1 MKGELLMSI
10 TPRRLLA
17 PSDLVRLGDW
27 LKARLDKRRPC
38 VTVCGDTGCTV
49 CGSLGLAESF
59 RDIISKKGLC
69 DKVSLKVTGC
79 LGFCEQA
86 PAVMAMPDEILYC
99 KVTPD
104 DAEELLEGIIAGR
117 VVERL
122 VYSDPVTGQIVPRAR
137 DIPFYSKQTRVLLEA
152 NWHTDPVDIYDYIAR
167 GGYRA
172 LSRVLAGMNPEQIIS
187 VLKEACLRGRG
198 GAGFPT
204 WLKWDIARKQ
214 PEKERYLICNAD
226 EGDPGAFMDR
236 SILEG
241 NPHVLLE
248 GMLIAGF
255 AIGSSNGII
264 YVRAEYPTA
273 VAKIQH
279 AIQECKDL
287 GLLGH
292 DILGSGFDFDL
303 IISKG
308 AGAFVCGEETALIR
322 AAEGGVA
329 EPRQKPPYPSE
340 AGFKGKPTV
349 INNVETLANVPIIVE
364 RGADAYHSLGTEK
377 SGGTKIFC
385 LVGKVLN
392 AGLIE
397 VSFGTRLGDIIFDI
411 GGGTKKGNRFKA
423 VQTGGP
429 SGGCL
434 PADKLNLQ
442 IDFEELAAAGSII
455 GSGGMIIMDEDTCIV
470 DVTRYFLEFLK
481 NESCGKCFSCRVG
494 IDRMLEIVDR
504 ITQGKAVESDLDLLE
519 ELALTVKDTTL
530 CGLGQTAPN
539 PVLSSLR
546 YFREEYLE
554 HIRDKFCRATVCES
568 LFQSPCQNSCPA
580 GVDVPIYVDQI
591 RHGEFIEAYETV
603 RKNNPFPVVCG
614 RVCHHPCES
623 RCRREQIDKPVAIR
637 ALKRFAADYAV
648 SNGKRPTRVPDVKSG
663 KKIAVI
669 GAGPAGLT
677 AAFYLRLKG
686 HQVNVFESSPVPGG
700 MLALGIPEYRLP
712 KDSLNADIEA
722 IRESGVE
729 LRMNSALGRDFT
741 LQDLRD
747 DGYEA
752 IFLAI
757 GAHRDRNMGIPGE
770 GLEGG
775 LSSVEFLRAVNLGHH
790 VDVDGK
796 AVAVIG
802 GGNAAIDAAR
812 VALRKGARV
821 VHILYRRR
829 QEDMPAMKEEIADAL
844 AEGIQLTQLVA
855 PVRILGDGKVEAIAC
870 VRMGLGDFDGTG
882 RRRPVAKAGTEFRL
896 PVNVVIRAIGQ
907 VPDVPDNI
915 QDAVSIDGSGTIV
928 VDSRSLSTQL
938 AGVFAGGDCVTG
950 PATAIDAIAQGRIA
964 AASIDKYLG
973 GNGVLWGDDE
983 EPVRHFR
990 SEVIQT
996 PLERCEPVKI
1006 PLSERVGSFREVEM
1020 VYSKEAACKEA
1031 SRCLRCDVHTSD
1043 DEEEQDHRH
1052 SLAGAS

>member
-1 MKGELLMSI
+1 
-10 TPRRLLA
+10 
-17 PSDLVRLGDW
+17 
-27 LKARLDKRRPC
+27 
-38 VTVCGDTGCTV
+38 
-49 CGSLGLAESF
+49 LGLAESF
-59 RDIISKKGLC
+59 RNIIDKKGLS
-69 DKVSLKVTGC
+69 DKVDLKVTGC

-86 PAVMAMPDEILYC
+86 PAVMAMHDEVLYC

-104 DAEELLEGIIAGR
+104 DVEELLEAIIAGK
-117 VVERL
+117 VVDRL
-122 VYSDPVTGQIVPRAR
+122 VYADPVTGRIIPRAR
-137 DIPFYSKQTRVLLEA
+137 DIPFYSRQTRMLLEA
-152 NWHTDPVDIYDYIAR
+152 NWHTNPVDICDYIAR
-167 GGYRA
+167 GGYHA
-172 LSRVLAGMNPEQIIS
+172 LSRVLAGMNPEEVIAMM
-187 VLKEACLRGRG
+187 KEACLRGRG

-214 PEKERYLICNAD
+214 LEKERYMICNAD

-241 NPHVLLE
+241 NPHALLE

-279 AIQECKDL
+279 AIQQCQDL
-287 GLLGH
+287 GLVGK

-303 IISKG
+303 TISKG

-340 AGFKGKPTV
+340 SGFKGKPTV

-364 RGADAYHSLGTEK
+364 RGAGAYRSLGTEK

-397 VSFGTRLGDIIFDI
+397 VSFGTRLGDVIFDI
-411 GGGTKKGNRFKA
+411 GGGTKKGKRFKA

-434 PADKLNLQ
+434 PADKLNLH
-442 IDFEELAAAGSII
+442 IDFEELALAGSII

-470 DVTRYFLEFLK
+470 DVTRYFLGFLK
-481 NESCGKCFSCRVG
+481 SESCGKCFSCRVG
-494 IDRMLEIVDR
+494 IERMLEIVDR
-504 ITQGKAVESDLDLLE
+504 IAQGRAVESDLDLLE
-519 ELALTVKDTTL
+519 ELALTVKDTSL

-554 HIRDKFCRATVCES
+554 HIRHKFCRATVCES
-568 LFQSPCQNSCPA
+568 LFRSPCQNSCPA

-603 RKNNPFPVVCG
+603 QKNNPFPVVCG

-648 SNGKRPTRVPDVKSG
+648 SNGQRPARVPGIKSS
-663 KKIAVI
+663 KKVAVI

-677 AAFYLRLKG
+677 AAFYLGRKG
-686 HQVNVFESSPVPGG
+686 HQVTVFESSPVPGG
-700 MLALGIPEYRLP
+700 MLALGIPDYRLP

-722 IRESGVE
+722 IRNSGVKM
-729 LRMNSALGRDFT
+729 RMNSALGRDFT
-741 LQDLRD
+741 LQDLRE

-757 GAHRDRNMGIPGE
+757 GAHKDRDMGIPGE
-770 GLEGG
+770 GLEGV
-775 LSSVEFLRAVNLGHH
+775 LSSVEFLRAVNLGHQ

-796 AVAVIG
+796 AVAVVG

-844 AEGIQLTQLVA
+844 AEGIHLTQLTA
-855 PVRILGDGKVEAIAC
+855 PVRILGDDKVRAIEC
-870 VRMGLGDFDGTG
+870 VRMGLGDFDETG
-882 RRRPVAKAGTEFRL
+882 RRRPVAEAGMEFHL
-896 PVNVVIRAIGQ
+896 PVDVVIRAIGQ
-907 VPDVPDNI
+907 APDVPDTVRKT
-915 QDAVSIDGSGTIV
+915 VSIAGNGTIA
-928 VDSRSLSTQL
+928 VDSRSLSTQV

-950 PATAIDAIAQGRIA
+950 PAMAIDAIAQGRIA

-973 GNGVLWGDDE
+973 GDGVLWGDDE
-983 EPVRHFR
+983 ERVRQFR
-990 SEVIQT
+990 SEIIQT
-996 PLERCEPVKI
+996 PLDRYPPGKI
-1006 PLSERVGSFREVEM
+1006 PLSERIRSFREVEM
-1020 VYSKEAACKEA
+1020 AYSEEVACNEA
-1031 SRCLRCDVHTSD
+1031 SRCLRCDVRQD
-1043 DEEEQDHRH
+1043 DEEEQDNRH